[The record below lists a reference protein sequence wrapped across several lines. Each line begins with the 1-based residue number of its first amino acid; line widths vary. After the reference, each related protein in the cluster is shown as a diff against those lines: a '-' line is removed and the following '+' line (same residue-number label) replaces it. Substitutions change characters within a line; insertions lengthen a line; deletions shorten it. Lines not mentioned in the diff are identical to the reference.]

1 MKLKYAHLKN
11 GNFGDDLNPWLWPQC
26 APELFDGDDN
36 VQFLGIGTILHRH
49 YPASTLKVVFSSGA
63 GYRRAPILDESWR
76 VYCVRGKLTARLLG
90 VSPDLAVG
98 DGAYLLRQL
107 RLLEAAPVAGRVG
120 FMPHHASL
128 RYLDWAGLCERAGLT
143 YLDPCA
149 PVAETLR
156 RISSCSLVLAEAM
169 HAAIVSDA
177 LRIPW
182 VAVRYSHRFL
192 DSKWHDWLSAFDLDL
207 VIHDMPAVLD
217 AQLPFKELLKRRL
230 RSPLAHLPL
239 APARWR
245 RMPCRRAT
253 ATELDG
259 AAEWLAA
266 LATSAVPQMTSEP
279 ALARVEQRLD
289 EKLQKLRADFAAGLL
304 IAPQPNPTAGVS

>member
-1 MKLKYAHLKN
+1 MKLKYARLKN

-26 APELFDGDDN
+26 APELFDEDDT

-49 YPASTLKVVFSSGA
+49 HPASSLKVVFSSGA
-63 GYRRAPILDESWR
+63 GYRRAPVLDDSWK
-76 VYCVRGKLTARLLG
+76 VYCVRGKLTAQLLG

-107 RLLEAAPVAGRVG
+107 RMFDAAPVAGRVG
-120 FMPHHASL
+120 FMPHHSSL
-128 RYLDWAGLCERAGLT
+128 RYLDWAGLCERAGLY

-149 PVAETLR
+149 PVEETLG
-156 RISSCSLVLAEAM
+156 RISSCSRVMAEAM
-169 HAAIVSDA
+169 HAAIVADA

-192 DSKWHDWLSAFDLDL
+192 ESKWNDWLSAFDLDV

-217 AQLPFKELLKRRL
+217 ADLSFKETLKRRL
-230 RSPLAHLPL
+230 RSPLARLPL
-239 APARWR
+239 APDRWR

-253 ATELDG
+253 ATELER
-259 AAEWLAA
+259 AAEWLTE
-266 LATSAVPQMTSEP
+266 LSRSAVPQLTSEA
-279 ALARVEQRLD
+279 ALARVEQRLG
-289 EKLQKLRADFAAGLL
+289 EKLQQLRADYAAGLL
-304 IAPQPNPTAGVS
+304 IPPAQG